1 MLARRHWFTLA
12 SALISI
18 VTIYLLYQWLRSQ
31 GELRLPSG
39 REAIAWMSLGVVVYL
54 CSFLVRG
61 LRWKVLLDEV
71 GVKTPLHE
79 TTGLLTVGYAANTLL
94 PARAGDAVRVFL
106 MAQRTEASASLMVST
121 LIAERLLDV
130 AVLGIAFVVTS
141 LIFAGGLPAGN
152 RAIIAVALLVVA
164 LIGLLVVRWA
174 VRSDHVPAGVRGILR
189 DASLAVRQLRGSR
202 HLAMVASLTCAA
214 WFLEACVYWI
224 AGQAAGIEL
233 HLGSALYILSTAAI
247 FTMIPSGPGFA
258 GTMDAAIA
266 FTLHVLN
273 EPKNLVGTYIFTV
286 RFLIFIPITI
296 VGGVLLIARY
306 GGMAALRAA
315 RSAQEEEN
323 EQAEAAAKANLPLE
337 DLPTG
342 EMAAIPADTAHR

>member
-12 SALISI
+12 SALISV
-18 VTIYLLYQWLRSQ
+18 VTIYLLFRWLKSQ

-39 REAIAWMSLGVVVYL
+39 REAIGWMVLGVIVYL

-61 LRWKVLLDEV
+61 LRWKVLLNEV
-71 GVKTPLHE
+71 GVRPPLHE

-106 MAQRTEASASLMVST
+106 MAQRTEAGASLMVST

-130 AVLGIAFVVTS
+130 IVLGSAFVVTS

-152 RAIIAVALLVVA
+152 RALIAVVLLGIAAIGLAVVA
-164 LIGLLVVRWA
+164 WA
-174 VRSDHVPAGVRGILR
+174 IRSDHVPAGVRGILR

-202 HLAMVASLTCAA
+202 HLAQVASLTALA
-214 WFLEACVYWI
+214 WLFEGLVYLI
-224 AGQAAGIEL
+224 AGKAAGIPL
-233 HLGSALYILSTAAI
+233 HLGNAIYILSTAAI

-258 GTMDAAIA
+258 GTMDGAIA
-266 FTLHVLN
+266 FTLHVLE
-273 EPKNLVGTYIFTV
+273 EPKRLVGTYIFTV
-286 RFLIFIPITI
+286 RFMIFIPIT
-296 VGGVLLIARY
+296 VLGGLLLVTRY
-306 GGMAALRAA
+306 GGFAALKAA
-315 RSAQEEEN
+315 RKAQEVEN
-323 EQAEAAAKANLPLE
+323 EESEAAALAHLPL

-342 EMAAIPADTAHR
+342 EIPAIPADSTR

>member
-12 SALISI
+12 SAAISI

-31 GELRLPSG
+31 GELKLPSG
-39 REAIAWMSLGVVVYL
+39 REAIAWMALGTVVYL
-54 CSFLVRG
+54 CSFIMRG
-61 LRWKVLLDEV
+61 LRWKVLLNEI
-71 GVKTPLHE
+71 GVRPPLHE

-106 MAQRTEASASLMVST
+106 MAQRTEAGASLMVST

-130 AVLGIAFVVTS
+130 AVLGSAFVVTS
-141 LIFAGGLPAGN
+141 LIFAGGLPQGN
-152 RAIIAVALLVVA
+152 RALIAVGLLVA
-164 LIGLLVVRWA
+164 AAIGLLVVRWA
-174 VRSDHVPAGVRGILR
+174 IRSDHVPAGVRGILR

-202 HLAMVASLTCAA
+202 HLAVVAGLTCAA
-214 WFLEACVYWI
+214 WFLEACVYYI
-224 AGQAAGIEL
+224 AGKAAGIDL
-233 HLGSALYILSTAAI
+233 HLGSALYVLATAAM

-273 EPKNLVGTYIFTV
+273 QPRALVGTYIFTV

-296 VGGVLLIARY
+296 VGGILLIARY
-306 GGMAALRAA
+306 GGLAALRAA
-315 RSAQEEEN
+315 RSAQEQEN
-323 EQAEAAAKANLPLE
+323 EQAEAAAKAHLPLE

-342 EMAAIPADTAHR
+342 EFASVPADSASR